1 MIPYYLLLIIPLAI
15 SFLSY
20 KRDNKIVN
28 KNFPL
33 VVFFLMLCVLLS
45 LRSVKTG
52 VDLRNYSFMFQ
63 NADGYTIGSL
73 FDLSINEAGFGLLQ
87 QSFRTI
93 SNGDFQLWLTFCALV
108 SLLPIVFLYSKK
120 ATHPILTMALFVVVA
135 PFSMFFSGLRQSLA
149 IGIGVISFYFVDR
162 KKFIYFLICVFIA
175 FLIHRSAF
183 VLLLLYPVYHLKIGK
198 KLGIVFGFL
207 AVTCFVFNRQIFSVL
222 ISFISRF
229 YPKLEGATVSSTGAF
244 AMVILFAIF
253 GVFSFL
259 IPNEEKMDKETRG
272 FRNILLLVILIQCFA
287 PIHTLAMRMNYY
299 FLVFVPLL
307 IPRIIDCSLSG
318 NKRIANISKYVMTSF
333 FIVYFF
339 YNAYTGA
346 DILQIFPYVPFWEA

>member
-1 MIPYYLLLIIPLAI
+1 MVPYFLLLTIPLAA
-15 SFLSY
+15 SLLPH

-33 VVFFLMLCVLLS
+33 VLFFLVLFILLS
-45 LRSVKTG
+45 FRSVKTG

-63 NADGYTIGSL
+63 NADGYTVGSL
-73 FDLSINEAGFGLLQ
+73 FDLSNNEPGFGLLQ

-93 SNGDFQLWLTFCALV
+93 SNGNFQLFLTFCALV
-108 SLLPIVFLYSKK
+108 SLLPIVILYSKK
-120 ATHPILTMALFVVVA
+120 TRHPILTMALFVVVA
-135 PFSMFFSGLRQSLA
+135 PFSMLFSGIRQSLA

-198 KLGIVFGFL
+198 KQGVAFGFL
-207 AVTCFVFNRQIFSVL
+207 AVICFVFNRQIFSVL
-222 ISFISRF
+222 ISFVSRF
-229 YPKLEGATVSSTGAF
+229 YPKLESATVSSTGAF

-259 IPNEEKMDKETRG
+259 IPNEEKVDKETRG

-299 FLVFVPLL
+299 FLIFVPLL
-307 IPRIIDCSLSG
+307 LPRIIDCSSVG
-318 NKRIANISKYVMTSF
+318 NRRIANLSNYVMSSF
-333 FIVYFF
+333 FLVYFF